1 MMHVALLLKELSA
14 STNTPVFVS
23 GTEQPY
29 EDVLSSN
36 SSLCRVTRI
45 SHSTLSSPPKHVNQN
60 LCWLQL
66 NGLSEVWKVW
76 WSILFAKTLIPFRL
90 VGPEWRN
97 WSKSCGVWRRKIIFL
112 LFCLFLL
119 IVVVHCFCCY
129 FWYPTRL
136 PEIFEGKCP

>member
-1 MMHVALLLKELSA
+1 MIHVAILLKELSA

-66 NGLSEVWKVW
+66 NGLSEV
-76 WSILFAKTLIPFRL
+76 
-90 VGPEWRN
+90 
-97 WSKSCGVWRRKIIFL
+97 
-112 LFCLFLL
+112 
-119 IVVVHCFCCY
+119 
-129 FWYPTRL
+129 
-136 PEIFEGKCP
+136 